1 MKKEVSP
8 GESSP
13 QGTIISL
20 TLAVPDTPV
29 AVTWYQ
35 KTLRARVLWSVG
47 SVAGLEGALFRGP
60 LKLPISPLEDN
71 AHELPFVFELL
82 PWNDVEPCQRIGDVD
97 SVGLH
102 AKDGDAMV
110 LQSVELQ
117 NRNRKAG
124 ALQLLEVFEST
135 VFGQ

>member
-1 MKKEVSP
+1 MLSPVS
-8 GESSP
+8 G
-13 QGTIISL
+13 
-20 TLAVPDTPV
+20 V
-29 AVTWYQ
+29 
-35 KTLRARVLWSVG
+35 
-47 SVAGLEGALFRGP
+47 
-60 LKLPISPLEDN
+60 
-71 AHELPFVFELL
+71 
-82 PWNDVEPCQRIGDVD
+82 GDVD

-117 NRNRKAG
+117 NRKRKAG